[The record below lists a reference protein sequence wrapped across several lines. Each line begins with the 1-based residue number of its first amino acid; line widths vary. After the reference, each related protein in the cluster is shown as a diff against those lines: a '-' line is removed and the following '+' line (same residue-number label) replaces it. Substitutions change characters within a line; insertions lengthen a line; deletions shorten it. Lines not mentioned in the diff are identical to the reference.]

1 MAGATPVR
9 QGDFSTLAENY
20 SRYRPSYAPS
30 VLSALL
36 GLFPTLDID
45 VADVGAGTGIWSRM
59 IAGRGVRSVV
69 AVEPDDGMRSC
80 GIRDSSGTA
89 VRWRKGHGEA
99 TGLPDHCVDLLC
111 MASSFHWVDTAAGLA
126 EFRRVLRPEG
136 RFVALWNPRHIEA
149 NPLLVE
155 IEGYLKELA
164 PELVRVS
171 SGRSGITERL
181 GSILRMTDG
190 YDDLVYLEGEHR
202 VRQSPEQ
209 YLGAWK
215 SVNDIQ
221 AQLGPERFARFL
233 DRVQERI
240 AGLDYIET
248 TYMTRAWTVRRMD
261 AP

>member
-1 MAGATPVR
+1 MTAATPVR
-9 QGDFSTLAENY
+9 HGDFSTLAESY
-20 SRYRPSYAPS
+20 SRYRPGYAPS

-69 AVEPDDGMRSC
+69 AVEPDDAMRSC
-80 GIRDSSGTA
+80 GIRDSAGTA
-89 VRWRKGHGEA
+89 VTWRKGGGEA
-99 TGLPDHCVDLLC
+99 TGLPDRSVDWLS

-155 IEGYLKELA
+155 IEGYLREFA
-164 PELVRVS
+164 PDLVRVS

-181 GSILRMTDG
+181 GGILRKAEG
-190 YDDLVYLEGEHR
+190 YDDLVYLEGEHQ

-221 AQLGPERFARFL
+221 SQLGPQRFARFL
-233 DRVQERI
+233 DRVQKRT

-248 TYMTRAWTVRRMD
+248 TYLTRAWTVRRTD